1 MRPGLFASVQ
11 HSSTAD
17 EVIRQVE
24 WLILQ
29 GVLRPGDRLPAER
42 ELSLQLGVSRPVL
55 RDALKDLETRGLI
68 LSRHGGGT
76 FVADVI
82 SDVFTEPVMDLIAS
96 HRRAIDDYLDYRKE
110 IEAVAAGM
118 AAERA
123 TNADLAMLSSVIETM
138 RSAHKTG
145 DFTEEAKA
153 DVEFHNTVSEIA
165 HNIVLL
171 HTLRSCYRLHMDGV
185 FYNRT
190 LLYSL
195 PGVRADLLAQHEAIA
210 YAITSRNADAA
221 RKASRDHIAYVEQKL
236 AEAETVMARDIVS
249 RLRLTRS
256 ENRKPSTITAY
267 SIRKDE
273 TTHVES

>member
-11 HSSTAD
+11 HPSTAD

-42 ELSLQLGVSRPVL
+42 ELSVQLRVSRPVL
-55 RDALKDLETRGLI
+55 RDALKDLEMRGLI

-76 FVADVI
+76 FVANVI
-82 SDVFTEPVMDLIAS
+82 SDVFAEPVMELIAS
-96 HRRAIDDYLDYRKE
+96 HRKAIYDYLDYRKE

-123 TNADLAMLSSVIETM
+123 TDADLAMLSGMMETM

-165 HNIVLL
+165 HNIILL

-190 LLYSL
+190 LLYNL
-195 PGVRADLLAQHEAIA
+195 PGVRADLLAQHETIASAIA
-210 YAITSRNADAA
+210 SRDPDAA
-221 RKASRDHIAYVEQKL
+221 RKASKAHIAYVEQKL
-236 AEAETVMARDIVS
+236 AEAETVMARDSVS

-256 ENRKPSTITAY
+256 EERKPTNLISRSLKA
-267 SIRKDE
+267 E
-273 TTHVES
+273 TKHVEP

>member
-1 MRPGLFASVQ
+1 MRHGLFASVQ
-11 HSSTAD
+11 HPSTAD

-42 ELSLQLGVSRPVL
+42 ELSTQLGVSRPVL
-55 RDALKDLETRGLI
+55 RDALKDLENRNLI

-76 FVADVI
+76 FVANVI
-82 SDVFTEPVMDLIAS
+82 SDVFAEPVMDLIAS
-96 HRRAIDDYLDYRKE
+96 HRRAIHDYLDYRKE

-123 TNADLAMLSSVIETM
+123 TDADLAMLSGVIETM

-165 HNIVLL
+165 HNIILL

-195 PGVRADLLAQHEAIA
+195 PGVRADLLSQHEAIA
-210 YAITSRNADAA
+210 RAISSRNPDAA
-221 RKASRDHIAYVEQKL
+221 RKASKAHIAYVEQKL
-236 AEAETVMARDIVS
+236 AEAETVMARDSVS

-256 ENRKPSTITAY
+256 EERKPANLISRSLKA
-267 SIRKDE
+267 E
-273 TTHVES
+273 TTHVEP

>member
-1 MRPGLFASVQ
+1 MRPGLFANVQ

-29 GVLRPGDRLPAER
+29 GVMRPGDRLPAER

-55 RDALKDLETRGLI
+55 RDALKDLEMRGLI

-76 FVADVI
+76 FVANVI
-82 SDVFTEPVMDLIAS
+82 SDVFAEPVMDLIAS
-96 HRRAIDDYLDYRKE
+96 HRKAIYDYLDYRKE

-123 TNADLAMLSSVIETM
+123 TDADLAMLSRVIETM

-165 HNIVLL
+165 HNIILL

-195 PGVRADLLAQHEAIA
+195 PGVRADLLAQHEAVASAIA
-210 YAITSRNADAA
+210 SRNPDAA
-221 RKASRDHIAYVEQKL
+221 RSASRSHITYVEQKL
-236 AEAETVMARDIVS
+236 SEAETVMARDSVS

-256 ENRKPSTITAY
+256 EGQKPVNVMSQ
-267 SIRKDE
+267 SPKSE
-273 TTHVES
+273 TKHAEP

>member
-11 HSSTAD
+11 HPSTAD

-42 ELSLQLGVSRPVL
+42 DLSLQLGVSRPVL

-76 FVADVI
+76 FVANVI
-82 SDVFTEPVMDLIAS
+82 SDVFAEPVMDLIAS
-96 HRRAIDDYLDYRKE
+96 HRRAIYDYLDYRKE

-123 TNADLAMLSSVIETM
+123 TDADLAMLSGVIETM

-165 HNIVLL
+165 HNIILL

-210 YAITSRNADAA
+210 SAISSRNPDAA
-221 RKASRDHIAYVEQKL
+221 RSASRAHIAYVEQKL
-236 AEAETVMARDIVS
+236 SEAETVMARDSVS

-256 ENRKPSTITAY
+256 EAHKPVTMMSQSPKA
-267 SIRKDE
+267 E
-273 TTHVES
+273 TKHAEP